1 MALFLAVPQGPVPRV
16 PRGECPEDRVV
27 LIVDIRR
34 PMPLPFGAI
43 NRAAQAVMRQLYGK
57 EILKKLA

>member
-1 MALFLAVPQGPVPRV
+1 MEIRDTYGTYDHEVVNACDQ
-16 PRGECPEDRVV
+16 DRVV

-34 PMPLPFGAI
+34 PMPFPFGAT
-43 NRAAQAVMRQLYGK
+43 NRAAQAIMRQLYGK